1 MDFIEKI
8 KIILPKEKNLDL
20 VIREVKID
28 YNLVE
33 LIFFSSLCNEDR
45 LIYLISSIKKKKI
58 NRQIIYRINNSQV
71 KKIYK
76 EEDALHSLFDG
87 EALLFVSSSYALK
100 IDVRNYPLR
109 GIEEPKAEKA
119 IRGSKDGFNESLNTS
134 IALIRRRIKTHH
146 LKIEPYIIGK
156 YSLMNV
162 ALIYMD
168 NKVDPSSL
176 ERITKKLKEV
186 KLDSLIMS
194 DRALEEA
201 IFNQNKCLYPLVRYT
216 ERPDVAS
223 IHLLNGKMLLV
234 VDTSSSVIVTPVS
247 MFDHL
252 RHVEE
257 FRQTPIIGSF
267 TRLLRIIAV
276 FLSLFLVPTYLCV
289 LEKTSLANVIS
300 ISSPEGASLGIF
312 TQSLIASVIL
322 EIFRIAIVHTPSPL
336 SSAISLVSAIILGQV
351 SMDLGVFSPEILLF
365 VCIASICGFANPS
378 YELSLVNKFVQ
389 IILIII
395 VWIFGVKGYVLSI
408 LFLFIYLVRIKVL
421 DVPYLYPF
429 CPFDKD
435 QIKYTFI
442 RPSSEN
448 NKNR

>member
-1 MDFIEKI
+1 
-8 KIILPKEKNLDL
+8 
-20 VIREVKID
+20 
-28 YNLVE
+28 
-33 LIFFSSLCNEDR
+33 
-45 LIYLISSIKKKKI
+45 
-58 NRQIIYRINNSQV
+58 
-71 KKIYK
+71 
-76 EEDALHSLFDG
+76 
-87 EALLFVSSSYALK
+87 
-100 IDVRNYPLR
+100 
-109 GIEEPKAEKA
+109 
-119 IRGSKDGFNESLNTS
+119 
-134 IALIRRRIKTHH
+134 
-146 LKIEPYIIGK
+146 
-156 YSLMNV
+156 
-162 ALIYMD
+162 
-168 NKVDPSSL
+168 
-176 ERITKKLKEV
+176 
-186 KLDSLIMS
+186 
-194 DRALEEA
+194 
-201 IFNQNKCLYPLVRYT
+201 
-216 ERPDVAS
+216 
-223 IHLLNGKMLLV
+223 MLLV

-257 FRQTPIIGSF
+257 FRQTPLIGSF

>member
-1 MDFIEKI
+1 MNFLEKI
-8 KIILPKEKNLDL
+8 KQKLPQDKNLDL

-28 YNLVE
+28 ISFVE
-33 LIFFSSLCNEDR
+33 LMFFSSLSNEER
-45 LIYLISSIKKKKI
+45 LIELISAIKQKKI
-58 NRQIIYRINNSQV
+58 NKKIVYKINNSQV
-71 KKIYK
+71 EKVFL
-76 EEDALHSLFDG
+76 EEEALQYLFEG
-87 EALLFVSSSYALK
+87 EALLFVSPLYALR
-100 IDVRNYPLR
+100 IDVRSYPLR
-109 GIEEPKAEKA
+109 GIGEPEAEKA
-119 IRGSKDGFNESLNTS
+119 IRGSKDGFNESISTN
-134 IALIRRRIKTHH
+134 IALIRRRIKTYH
-146 LKIEPYIIGK
+146 LKIEPYLVGK
-156 YSLMNV
+156 YSLMSV

-168 NKVDPSSL
+168 NKVDKVSL
-176 ERITKKLKEV
+176 TRIRKKLNEV
-186 KLDSLIMS
+186 NLDSLVMS

-201 IFNQNKCLYPLVRYT
+201 IFKQNRCLYPLVRYT
-216 ERPDVAS
+216 ERPDIAS
-223 IHLLNGKMLLV
+223 IHLLNGKILMV
-234 VDTSSSVIVTPVS
+234 VDTSSSVIVTPVN

-276 FLSLFLVPTYLCV
+276 FLSLFLVPTYLCM
-289 LEKTSLANVIS
+289 LDKTTLSNVFTFS
-300 ISSPEGASLGIF
+300 APQGASLGIF

-395 VWIFGVKGYVLSI
+395 VWIFGVKGYVISI
-408 LFLFIYLVRIKVL
+408 LILFIYLVRIKVL

-435 QIKYTFI
+435 KIKYTFT
-442 RPSSEN
+442 RPSNEN
-448 NKNR
+448 KKNK